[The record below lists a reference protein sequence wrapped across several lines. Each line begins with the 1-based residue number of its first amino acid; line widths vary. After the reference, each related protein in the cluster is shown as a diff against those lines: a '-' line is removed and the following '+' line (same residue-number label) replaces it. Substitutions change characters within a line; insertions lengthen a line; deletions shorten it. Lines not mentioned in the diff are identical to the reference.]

1 MTTHRT
7 PLRLLHRDGAVI
19 AALRPLLD
27 RDGVATLEEPPSEA
41 ALRSPGG
48 PTLYL
53 ADDIDAFADAERAL
67 AGARRAPGL
76 AEQLRRL
83 AVEGVGRAGL
93 FAQALGAEVD
103 GAPVVVLFVE
113 PALLPAIWQPLLS
126 PFLGLSPA
134 PAARSTPASA
144 APALPPAPT
153 PASSSTGRVS
163 LSEMPGA
170 ERPRVAEPTE
180 TPPGWRKGL
189 EALGGA
195 LRKGAWVEL
204 PAALERVAPV
214 QNVLD
219 SAGEHGE
226 VRTPDGRVW
235 AAYGFP
241 DLERPASKVLLV
253 RVGEPMAEILALHRW
268 PRLVGLVTEGEGVL
282 PSADLDPAALCIE
295 RTGRPAPNW
304 GSLFAVEA
312 DAVYLLRDQKVWRW
326 DGRKETELGRP
337 TQALASLLL
346 QWSQR

>member
-1 MTTHRT
+1 MTRHRT
-7 PLRLLHRDGAVI
+7 PLRLLHRDGAGI

-27 RDGVATLEEPPSEA
+27 RAGVATLEEAPSEA
-41 ALRSPGG
+41 ALRAPGG
-48 PTLYL
+48 PTLLL
-53 ADDIDAFADAERAL
+53 ADAIEVFAGAQRAL
-67 AGARRAPGL
+67 AEARLAPGL
-76 AEQLRRL
+76 GEQLRRL
-83 AVEGVGRAGL
+83 AVEAVGRPGL

-103 GAPVVVLFVE
+103 GEPVVVLFVE
-113 PALLPAIWQPLLS
+113 PAVLPIVWGPLLA
-126 PFLGLSPA
+126 PFLGLATATEAPRPA
-134 PAARSTPASA
+134 PATTPLAAPPAAPASA
-144 APALPPAPT
+144 GV
-153 PASSSTGRVS
+153 GRVS
-163 LSEMPGA
+163 LTEMPGA
-170 ERPRVAEPTE
+170 ERPKVAEPAE

-189 EALGGA
+189 ETLGGV

-204 PAALERVAPV
+204 PEALERVAPV

-219 SAGEHGE
+219 SAGEQGE
-226 VRTPDGRVW
+226 VRTPEGRVW

-253 RVGEPMAEILALHRW
+253 RPGEPYAEIVALHRA
-268 PRLVGLVTEGEGVL
+268 PRLVGLVAEGDGVL
-282 PSADLDPAALCIE
+282 PSADLDPTALCVE

-337 TQALASLLL
+337 TQALATLLL